1 LPTEY
6 LLEHGTHHKSV
17 TVLEDHGDRAVLQ
30 VGDRR
35 LEVTL
40 RTLPDGRIAVSQDDQ
55 RRLYRTFRAG
65 EETVVVRGWT
75 QHAFKLTDA
84 RERWLHGTGGR
95 HGDSSGRVTASM
107 PGRVVRLSVAV
118 GDIVA
123 PGAVVA
129 VLEAMKMENDVR
141 SVGGGRVTAV
151 VVQEGVAVESGA
163 LLVQLEPIGVE

>member
-1 LPTEY
+1 
-6 LLEHGTHHKSV
+6 
-17 TVLEDHGDRAVLQ
+17 
-30 VGDRR
+30 
-35 LEVTL
+35 
-40 RTLPDGRIAVSQDDQ
+40 
-55 RRLYRTFRAG
+55 
-65 EETVVVRGWT
+65 
-75 QHAFKLTDA
+75 
-84 RERWLHGTGGR
+84 
-95 HGDSSGRVTASM
+95 M